1 MVAGAIDGVGVG
13 RWRAVDVSWQLRG
26 LVVVVVGVLQLV
38 EVEDMLDL
46 KLEVMGRCLVLPPP
60 WSLLLRM
67 EVLLVLYEKVYC
79 LWSLSLCAGCGL
91 GWWWCFVPLASV
103 RDDGVVAG
111 VGDVVV
117 PTTELAKALLR
128 PPPSSGPQLVLL
140 LHLLLV
146 HSFPTLCIV
155 PFREQFIRQWL
166 CSSLLQ
172 GGSGVLLPLRF
183 WAVVSTLSEPFGLSS
198 YSDSMANSVVNL
210 HQNLRLNSK
219 SPICADS
226 VKASERDYRF
236 VKRSTCQ
243 RRPKVA
249 IVAASPQLPVDS
261 LLLRYLFSLM
271 CILLVLYPKPSLLA
285 MYGACPLDL
294 LL

>member
-1 MVAGAIDGVGVG
+1 MVAGVIDGVGVG
-13 RWRAVDVSWQLRG
+13 RWRAVDVSWQRRG

-117 PTTELAKALLR
+117 PATELAEALLR

-146 HSFPTLCIV
+146 RSFPTLCVV
-155 PFREQFIRQWL
+155 PSREQFIRQWL

-172 GGSGVLLPLRF
+172 GGWIWGPSPSSFLGSCIHAGWAIRVELMLLRFNGELRGEVWLSPVKLTPKSTAQQQISNLCILCEGVRRGLPVRQAVCMSKETQGSNRRGFAAAPCRFAPSTLPSFRRLFVLL
-183 WAVVSTLSEPFGLSS
+183 V
-198 YSDSMANSVVNL
+198 
-210 HQNLRLNSK
+210 
-219 SPICADS
+219 
-226 VKASERDYRF
+226 
-236 VKRSTCQ
+236 
-243 RRPKVA
+243 
-249 IVAASPQLPVDS
+249 
-261 LLLRYLFSLM
+261 
-271 CILLVLYPKPSLLA
+271 
-285 MYGACPLDL
+285 
-294 LL
+294 